1 MATTPSLQIQLTEPE
16 QKLLQTLIYQEC
28 GMYFDER
35 RVHFLQDRL
44 QRRLRA
50 TGLESFYRY
59 YQLLTSREGK
69 SELSALLE
77 NLTVNETSFFRNKPQ
92 LDLFH
97 KVTLEEIL
105 QRKTERRDW
114 SLRVWSAGCS
124 TGQEPYT
131 LAMLICDALAYY
143 YLRNP
148 LPFEMP
154 SPKPLIP
161 PPWKVEILASDINY
175 SVLRAAQE
183 AVYPENHMEP
193 VDYTYRL
200 RYFDKGGDKYSIKK
214 AVKEMVHFDFHN
226 LKTEFLPQ
234 RNDVIFCRNVMI
246 YFDEAEQKRLVEK
259 FYRCLNREGYLFVGH
274 AESLF
279 GLTDK
284 FKMIH
289 VNNGTAYQRIE
300 AAP

>member
-1 MATTPSLQIQLTEPE
+1 MATPSLQIQISDSEL
-16 QKLLQTLIYQEC
+16 KLLQTLVYQEC
-28 GMYFDER
+28 GMFFDER

-44 QRRLRA
+44 QRRLKA
-50 TGLESFYRY
+50 TSLDSFYSY
-59 YQLLTSREGK
+59 YRLLTSREGK
-69 SELSALLE
+69 AELAALLE

-92 LDLFH
+92 LELFH
-97 KVTLEEIL
+97 KTTLEEIL
-105 QRKTERRDW
+105 HRKQTRRDF
-114 SLRVWSAGCS
+114 SLRIWSAGCS

-131 LAMLICDALAYY
+131 IAMIVCDALAYY

-154 SPKPLIP
+154 TPKPLIP

-183 AVYPENHMEP
+183 GMYTDTHMEA
-193 VDYTYRL
+193 VDYAFRL
-200 RYFDKGGDKYSIKK
+200 RYFDKVGDRYAIKK

-246 YFDEAEQKRLVEK
+246 YFDEAEQKRLIEK
-259 FYRCLNREGYLFVGH
+259 FYRCLNSDGYLFVGH

-279 GLTDK
+279 GLSDK
-284 FKMIH
+284 YKMIH
-289 VNNGTAYQRIE
+289 QNNGTAYQKVTL
-300 AAP
+300 P